1 MTLRSRVY
9 VSLFSIIVISFVV
22 TGIVAAFDHYEH
34 DIKYN
39 EERISE
45 KEKSIRASLD
55 YLLLQNGGFIPTDS
69 ISMLLGD
76 KVCELSE
83 INNLFITIY
92 DLNGRYLVS
101 MNTDTAEANKIPMQ
115 LNPELTKQITTTT
128 KKNAIILPSET
139 NPTQN
144 LAYWCFSDD
153 YGRPLA
159 LVGMLYEKKEVEKA
173 KLWNFMIEIGKTYIL
188 LFIIAGA
195 VAFLITRD
203 FTGSLKK
210 LSDSINHLKLGKK
223 NEALEWKSN
232 DEIGQLIQEYNSM
245 LFQLEAS
252 AEKLAQQERE
262 TAWREMA
269 QQVAHEIKNPLT
281 PMKLR
286 MQHLQ
291 RSWQDHPE
299 EFQTRLNDFVQSMTD
314 QIDTLSH
321 IAQEFSN
328 FAKMPQSKNER
339 LNLQDIVKS
348 VLTTFENENQTI
360 SFFQNKSETA
370 FIIGDKSQVIRVLNN
385 LITNAIQSIP
395 TERSKKISL
404 ALHSFQNQVI
414 IKITD
419 NGSGISAEISK
430 RIFMPNFTTR
440 SAGSGLGLAMVKSI
454 VTQMNGSVAF
464 RTRVNKGSSF
474 FVILPLDQ
482 KA

>member
-1 MTLRSRVY
+1 MTLRSRIY

-22 TGIVAAFDHYEH
+22 TGVVAAFDHFEH
-34 DIKYN
+34 DITYN
-39 EERISE
+39 EERIAE

-101 MNTDTAEANKIPMQ
+101 MNTDTAEAYKIPMQ
-115 LNPELTKQITTTT
+115 LSPELTRQITTTT
-128 KKNAIILPSET
+128 KKKAIILPSET
-139 NPTQN
+139 KSSQN

-159 LVGMLYEKKEVEKA
+159 LVGMLYEKKEVEKD
-173 KLWNFMIEIGKTYIL
+173 KLWKFMKEIGQTYIV

-203 FTGSLKK
+203 FTKSLKK

-223 NEALEWKSN
+223 NEPLEWKSN

-252 AEKLAQQERE
+252 ADKLAQQERE

-339 LNLQDIVKS
+339 LQLQEIVKS
-348 VLTTFENENQTI
+348 VLSTFENENQSI
-360 SFFQNKSETA
+360 SFHQNSTEKA
-370 FIIGDKSQVIRVLNN
+370 FVFGDKSQVIRVLNN

-404 ALHSFQNQVI
+404 GLRVSNNHVI
-414 IKITD
+414 VKITD
-419 NGSGISAEISK
+419 NGSGISPEISK

-440 SAGSGLGLAMVKSI
+440 STGSGLGLAMVKSI
-454 VTQMNGSVAF
+454 VTQMNGNVAF
-464 RTRVNKGSSF
+464 RTRENVGSSF

>member
-1 MTLRSRVY
+1 MTLRSRIY
-9 VSLFSIIVISFVV
+9 VSLFSVIVISFVA
-22 TGIVAAFDHYEH
+22 TGIVAWLDHYEH
-34 DIKYN
+34 DITYN
-39 EERISE
+39 EERIAE
-45 KEKSIRASLD
+45 KEKSIRASLE
-55 YLLLQNGGFIPTDS
+55 YLLLQNGGFIAPDS

-83 INNLFITIY
+83 VNNLFITIY

-115 LNPELTKQITTTT
+115 LNADLTKEITTST
-128 KKNAIILPSET
+128 KKKAIILPSET
-139 NPTQN
+139 NTTQN

-159 LVGMLYEKKEVEKA
+159 LVGMLYEKKDVEKV
-173 KLWNFMIEIGKTYIL
+173 KLWNFMQEIGKTFL
-188 LFIIAGA
+188 VLFA
-195 VAFLITRD
+195 VAAAIAFLITRD
-203 FTGSLKK
+203 FTRSLSK

-223 NEALEWKSN
+223 NETLEWKSN

-252 AEKLAQQERE
+252 ADKLAQQERE

-348 VLTTFENENQTI
+348 VLSTFENENQTI
-360 SFFQNKSETA
+360 SFYQNTHYTA
-370 FIIGDKSQVIRVLNN
+370 FVFGDKSHVIRVLNN
-385 LITNAIQSIP
+385 LLTNAIQSIP
-395 TERSKKISL
+395 TERKKNISL
-404 ALHSFQNQVI
+404 GLRFSKNHVT

-419 NGSGISAEISK
+419 NGNGISPEISK

-454 VTQMNGSVAF
+454 VTQMNGKVAF
-464 RTRVNKGSSF
+464 RTQVDKGSSF

>member
-1 MTLRSRVY
+1 MTLRSRIY
-9 VSLFSIIVISFVV
+9 VSLFSIIVISFIA

-34 DIKYN
+34 DITFN
-39 EERISE
+39 EERIAE
-45 KEKSIRASLD
+45 KEKSIRESLN
-55 YLLLQNGGFIPTDS
+55 YLLLQNGGYIHADS

-83 INNLFITIY
+83 VNNLFITIY

-101 MNTDTAEANKIPMQ
+101 MNSDTADYKKIPMQ
-115 LNPELTKQITTTT
+115 LNGDLTKQITSST
-128 KKNAIILPSET
+128 KEKAIILPSET

-144 LAYWCFSDD
+144 LAYWCFSDFH
-153 YGRPLA
+153 GRPLA

-173 KLWNFMIEIGKTYIL
+173 KLWNFMKEIGKTYIL
-188 LFIIAGA
+188 IFIVAGA
-195 VAFLITRD
+195 IAFLITRD
-203 FTGSLKK
+203 FTRSLKK

-223 NEALEWKSN
+223 NETLEWKSN

-252 AEKLAQQERE
+252 ADKLAQQERE

-286 MQHLQ
+286 LQHLQ
-291 RSWQDHPE
+291 RSWQDNPE

-348 VLTTFENENQTI
+348 VITTFENENQTI

-370 FIIGDKSQVIRVLNN
+370 FIHGDKSQVIRVLNN

-395 TERSKKISL
+395 TDRTKKISL
-404 ALHSFQNQVI
+404 GLRFSINHVT

-419 NGSGISAEISK
+419 NGNGISPEISK

-440 SAGSGLGLAMVKSI
+440 STGSGLGLAMVKSI
-454 VTQMNGSVAF
+454 VTQMNGKVAF
-464 RTRVNKGSSF
+464 RTRVNEGSSF

>member
-1 MTLRSRVY
+1 MTLRSRIY

-22 TGIVAAFDHYEH
+22 TGVVAAFDHYEH
-34 DIKYN
+34 DITYN
-39 EERISE
+39 EERIAE
-45 KEKSIRASLD
+45 KEKSIRASLE
-55 YLLLQNGGFIPTDS
+55 YLLLQNGGYIDTDS

-83 INNLFITIY
+83 VNNLFITIY

-115 LNPELTKQITTTT
+115 LNEELTKQITTST
-128 KKNAIILPSET
+128 KKKAIILPSET
-139 NPTQN
+139 KASQN

-173 KLWNFMIEIGKTYIL
+173 KLWNFMKEIGTTYIV
-188 LFIIAGA
+188 LFILAAGI
-195 VAFLITRD
+195 AFLITRD
-203 FTGSLKK
+203 FTKSLSK
-210 LSDSINHLKLGKK
+210 LSESINHLKLGKK
-223 NEALEWKSN
+223 NETLEWKSN
-232 DEIGQLIQEYNSM
+232 DEIGQLIQEYNRM
-245 LFQLEAS
+245 LFQLGAS
-252 AEKLAQQERE
+252 ADKLAQQERE

-286 MQHLQ
+286 LQHLQ
-291 RSWQDHPE
+291 RSWQDNPE

-328 FAKMPQSKNER
+328 FAKMPQSVNER

-360 SFFQNKSETA
+360 SFHQNNTNTA
-370 FIIGDKSQVIRVLNN
+370 FIFGDKSQVIRVLNN

-404 ALHSFQNQVI
+404 GLRFSEKHVT

-419 NGSGISAEISK
+419 NGNGISPEISK

-440 SAGSGLGLAMVKSI
+440 STGSGLGLAMVKSI
-454 VTQMNGSVAF
+454 VTQMNGKVAF
-464 RTRVNKGSSF
+464 RTQVDKGSSF

>member
-1 MTLRSRVY
+1 MTLRSRIY

-22 TGIVAAFDHYEH
+22 TGVVAAFDHYEH
-34 DIKYN
+34 DITYN
-39 EERISE
+39 EERIAE
-45 KEKSIRASLD
+45 KEKSIRASLE
-55 YLLLQNGGFIPTDS
+55 YLLLQNGGYIDTDS

-83 INNLFITIY
+83 VNNLFITIY

-115 LNPELTKQITTTT
+115 LNEELTKQITTST
-128 KKNAIILPSET
+128 KKKAIILPSET
-139 NPTQN
+139 KASQN

-173 KLWNFMIEIGKTYIL
+173 KLWNFMKEIGTTYIV
-188 LFIIAGA
+188 LFILAAGI
-195 VAFLITRD
+195 AFLITRD
-203 FTGSLKK
+203 FTKSLSK
-210 LSDSINHLKLGKK
+210 LSESINHLKLGKK
-223 NEALEWKSN
+223 NETLEWKSN
-232 DEIGQLIQEYNSM
+232 DEIGQLIQEYNRM
-245 LFQLEAS
+245 LFQLGAS
-252 AEKLAQQERE
+252 ADKLAQQERE

-286 MQHLQ
+286 LQHLQ
-291 RSWQDHPE
+291 RSWQDNPE

-328 FAKMPQSKNER
+328 FAKMPQSVNER
-339 LNLQDIVKS
+339 LNLQDIMKS

-360 SFFQNKSETA
+360 SFHQNNTNTA
-370 FIIGDKSQVIRVLNN
+370 FIFGDKSQVIRVLNN

-404 ALHSFQNQVI
+404 GLRFSEKHVT

-419 NGSGISAEISK
+419 NGNGISPEISK

-440 SAGSGLGLAMVKSI
+440 STGSGLGLAMVKSI
-454 VTQMNGSVAF
+454 VTQMNGKVAF
-464 RTRVNKGSSF
+464 RTQVDKGSSF

>member
-1 MTLRSRVY
+1 MTLRSRIY
-9 VSLFSIIVISFVV
+9 VSLFSVIVISFLA
-22 TGIVAAFDHYEH
+22 TGIVAWLDHSEH
-34 DIKYN
+34 DITFN
-39 EERISE
+39 EERIAE
-45 KEKSIRASLD
+45 KEKSIRESLN
-55 YLLLQNGGFIPTDS
+55 YLLLQNGGYIHPDS
-69 ISMLLGD
+69 ITMLLGD

-83 INNLFITIY
+83 VNDMFITIY

-101 MNTDTAEANKIPMQ
+101 MNSDTAEVLKIPMQ
-115 LNPELTKQITTTT
+115 LSAQLTEQIASST
-128 KKNAIILPSET
+128 KKKAIILLSET
-139 NPTQN
+139 NTTQN
-144 LAYWCFSDD
+144 LAYWCFSDY

-159 LVGMLYEKKEVEKA
+159 LVGMLYEKKDVEKV
-173 KLWNFMIEIGKTYIL
+173 KLWNFMQEIGKTFL
-188 LFIIAGA
+188 VLFA
-195 VAFLITRD
+195 VAAAIAFLITRD
-203 FTGSLKK
+203 FTRSLSK

-223 NEALEWKSN
+223 NEPLEWKSN

-252 AEKLAQQERE
+252 ADKLAQQERE

-286 MQHLQ
+286 LQHLQ
-291 RSWQDHPE
+291 RSWQDNPE

-321 IAQEFSN
+321 IAQEFSS
-328 FAKMPQSKNER
+328 FAKMPQSKNEL

-348 VLTTFENENQTI
+348 VITTFENENQTI

-370 FIIGDKSQVIRVLNN
+370 FIYGDKSQVIRVLNN
-385 LITNAIQSIP
+385 LITNAIQAIP
-395 TERSKKISL
+395 TDRSKKISL
-404 ALHSFQNQVI
+404 GLRFSRNHVV

-419 NGSGISAEISK
+419 NGSGISPEISK

-440 SAGSGLGLAMVKSI
+440 STGSGLGLAIVKSI
-454 VTQMNGSVAF
+454 ITQMNGTVAF
-464 RTRVNKGSSF
+464 RTQVEKGSSF

>member
-291 RSWQDHPE
+291 RTWQDHPE

-370 FIIGDKSQVIRVLNN
+370 FVLGDKSQVIRVLNN

-404 ALHSFQNQVI
+404 ALHSFQNQVV

>member
-1 MTLRSRVY
+1 MTLRSRIY
-9 VSLFSIIVISFVV
+9 VSLFSVIVISFVA
-22 TGIVAAFDHYEH
+22 TGIVAWLDHSEH
-34 DIKYN
+34 DITFN
-39 EERISE
+39 EERIAE
-45 KEKSIRASLD
+45 KEKSIRASLE
-55 YLLLQNGGFIPTDS
+55 YLLIQNGGYIDPDS
-69 ISMLLGD
+69 INQLLGD

-83 INNLFITIY
+83 VNNLFITIY
-92 DLNGRYLVS
+92 YLDGRYRLS
-101 MNTDTAEANKIPMQ
+101 MNTDTADYKKIPMQ
-115 LNPELTKQITTTT
+115 LSADLTKRITTETED
-128 KKNAIILPSET
+128 KAIILPSET
-139 NPTQN
+139 NTTQN
-144 LAYWCFSDD
+144 LAYWCFRDG

-173 KLWNFMIEIGKTYIL
+173 KLWNFMKEIGTTYIV
-188 LFIIAGA
+188 LFILAAGI
-195 VAFLITRD
+195 AFLITRD
-203 FTGSLKK
+203 FTKSLSK
-210 LSDSINHLKLGKK
+210 LSESINHLKLGKK
-223 NEALEWKSN
+223 NEPLEWKSN

-252 AEKLAQQERE
+252 ADKLAQQERE

-286 MQHLQ
+286 LQHLQ
-291 RSWQDHPE
+291 RSWQDNPE

-348 VLTTFENENQTI
+348 VLSTFENENQTI
-360 SFFQNKSETA
+360 FFFQNKSETA
-370 FIIGDKSQVIRVLNN
+370 FIHGDKSQVIRVLNN

-395 TERSKKISL
+395 TEHSKKISL
-404 ALHSFQNQVI
+404 GLRFSKNHVT
-414 IKITD
+414 IKISD
-419 NGSGISAEISK
+419 NGSGISPEISK

-440 SAGSGLGLAMVKSI
+440 STGSGLGLAMVKSI
-454 VTQMNGSVAF
+454 VTQMNGNVAF
-464 RTRVNKGSSF
+464 RTQVDKGSSF

>member
-1 MTLRSRVY
+1 MTLRSRIY

-34 DIKYN
+34 DIKFN
-39 EERISE
+39 EERIAE

-115 LNPELTKQITTTT
+115 LNEELTKQITTST
-128 KKNAIILPSET
+128 KKKAIILPSET
-139 NPTQN
+139 KASQN

-159 LVGMLYEKKEVEKA
+159 LVGMLYEKKEVEKD
-173 KLWNFMIEIGKTYIL
+173 KLWNFMKEIGKTYIL
-188 LFIIAGA
+188 LFVIAGA
-195 VAFLITRD
+195 IAFLITRD
-203 FTGSLKK
+203 FTRSLKK

-223 NEALEWKSN
+223 NETLEWKSN

-252 AEKLAQQERE
+252 ADKLAQQERE

-348 VLTTFENENQTI
+348 VLSTFENENQTI
-360 SFFQNKSETA
+360 SFYQNTLEAA
-370 FIIGDKSQVIRVLNN
+370 FVFGDKSHLIRVLNN
-385 LITNAIQSIP
+385 LIANAIQSIP
-395 TERSKKISL
+395 TERKKKISL
-404 ALHSFQNQVI
+404 DLRLSKNHVTL
-414 IKITD
+414 KITD
-419 NGSGISAEISK
+419 NGNGISPEISK

-440 SAGSGLGLAMVKSI
+440 STGSGLGLAMVKSI
-454 VTQMNGSVAF
+454 VTQMNGKVAF
-464 RTRVNKGSSF
+464 RTQVDKGSSF

>member
-1 MTLRSRVY
+1 MTLRSRIY
-9 VSLFSIIVISFVV
+9 VSLFSIIVISFIV
-22 TGIVAAFDHYEH
+22 TGIVAGFDHYEH

-39 EERISE
+39 DERIAE
-45 KEKSIRASLD
+45 KETSIRASLD
-55 YLLLQNGGFIPTDS
+55 YLLLQNGGVIATDS

-115 LNPELTKQITTTT
+115 LSQELTSQIITST
-128 KKNAIILPSET
+128 KKRAVILPSET
-139 NPTQN
+139 NPTHN

-153 YGRPLA
+153 YGKPLA
-159 LVGMLYEKKEVEKA
+159 LVGMLYEKNEVEKA
-173 KLWNFMIEIGKTYIL
+173 KLWNFMKEIGTTYIV
-188 LFIIAGA
+188 LFILAAGI
-195 VAFLITRD
+195 AFLITRD
-203 FTGSLKK
+203 FTKSLSK
-210 LSDSINHLKLGKK
+210 LSESINHLKLGKK
-223 NEALEWKSN
+223 NEPLEWKSN
-232 DEIGQLIQEYNSM
+232 DEIGQLIQEYNRM
-245 LFQLEAS
+245 LFQLGAS
-252 AEKLAQQERE
+252 ADKLAQQERE

-286 MQHLQ
+286 LQHLQ
-291 RSWQDHPE
+291 RSWQDNPE

-348 VLTTFENENQTI
+348 VITTFENDNQSI
-360 SFFQNKSETA
+360 SFFQNKTESA
-370 FIIGDKSQVIRVLNN
+370 FINGDKSHVIRVLNN

-404 ALHSFQNQVI
+404 TLRFSDNYVV

-419 NGSGISAEISK
+419 NGSGISPEISK

-440 SAGSGLGLAMVKSI
+440 STGSGLGLAMVKSI
-454 VTQMNGSVAF
+454 VTQMSGNVAF
-464 RTRVNKGSSF
+464 RTQVGKGSSF

-482 KA
+482 KV

>member
-1 MTLRSRVY
+1 MTLRSRIY

-22 TGIVAAFDHYEH
+22 TGVVAAFDHYEH
-34 DIKYN
+34 DIKFN
-39 EERISE
+39 EERIAE

-101 MNTDTAEANKIPMQ
+101 MNTDTAEAHKIPMQ
-115 LNPELTKQITTTT
+115 LSAELTQQITTTT
-128 KKNAIILPSET
+128 KKKAIILPSET
-139 NPTQN
+139 KASQN

-159 LVGMLYEKKEVEKA
+159 LVGMLYEKKEIEKD
-173 KLWNFMIEIGKTYIL
+173 KLWKFMKEIGQTYIV
-188 LFIIAGA
+188 LFIVAGA

-203 FTGSLKK
+203 FTKSLKK

-223 NEALEWKSN
+223 NEPLEWKSN

-252 AEKLAQQERE
+252 ADKLAQQERE

-339 LNLQDIVKS
+339 LQLQEIVKS
-348 VLTTFENENQTI
+348 VLSTFENENQSI
-360 SFFQNKSETA
+360 SFHQNSTEKA
-370 FIIGDKSQVIRVLNN
+370 FVYGDKSQVIRVLNN

-404 ALHSFQNQVI
+404 GLRVSNNHVI
-414 IKITD
+414 VKITD
-419 NGSGISAEISK
+419 NGSGISPEISK

-440 SAGSGLGLAMVKSI
+440 STGSGLGLAMVKSI
-454 VTQMNGSVAF
+454 VTQMNGNVAF
-464 RTRVNKGSSF
+464 RTRENIGSSF

>member
-1 MTLRSRVY
+1 MTLRSRIY
-9 VSLFSIIVISFVV
+9 VSLFSVIVISFLA
-22 TGIVAAFDHYEH
+22 TGIVAWIDHYEH
-34 DIKYN
+34 DITYN
-39 EERISE
+39 EERIAE
-45 KEKSIRASLD
+45 KEKSIRESLD
-55 YLLLQNGGFIPTDS
+55 YLLLQNGGFIDADS

-83 INNLFITIY
+83 VNDMFITIY

-101 MNTDTAEANKIPMQ
+101 MNTDTAEGLKIPMQ
-115 LNPELTKQITTTT
+115 LNAKLTTQITTST
-128 KKNAIILPSET
+128 KKKAIILPSET
-139 NPTQN
+139 NATQN

-159 LVGMLYEKKEVEKA
+159 LVGMLYEKKDVEKV
-173 KLWNFMIEIGKTYIL
+173 KLWNFMQEIGKTFL
-188 LFIIAGA
+188 VLFVVAAAI
-195 VAFLITRD
+195 AFLITRD
-203 FTGSLKK
+203 FTRSLSK

-223 NEALEWKSN
+223 NEKLEWESN

-252 AEKLAQQERE
+252 ADKLAQQERE

-291 RSWQDHPE
+291 RSWQDNPE

-348 VLTTFENENQTI
+348 VLSTFENENQTI
-360 SFFQNKSETA
+360 SFYQNTHDTA
-370 FIIGDKSQVIRVLNN
+370 FVFGDKSHVIRVLNN
-385 LITNAIQSIP
+385 LLTNAIQSIP
-395 TERSKKISL
+395 TERKKNISL
-404 ALHSFQNQVI
+404 GLRFSKNHVT

-419 NGSGISAEISK
+419 NGSGISLEISK

-454 VTQMNGSVAF
+454 VTQMNGKVAF
-464 RTRVNKGSSF
+464 RTQVDKGSSF

>member
-1 MTLRSRVY
+1 MKEIGQTY
-9 VSLFSIIVISFVV
+9 IV
-22 TGIVAAFDHYEH
+22 
-34 DIKYN
+34 
-39 EERISE
+39 
-45 KEKSIRASLD
+45 
-55 YLLLQNGGFIPTDS
+55 
-69 ISMLLGD
+69 
-76 KVCELSE
+76 
-83 INNLFITIY
+83 LFI
-92 DLNGRYLVS
+92 V
-101 MNTDTAEANKIPMQ
+101 
-115 LNPELTKQITTTT
+115 
-128 KKNAIILPSET
+128 
-139 NPTQN
+139 
-144 LAYWCFSDD
+144 
-153 YGRPLA
+153 
-159 LVGMLYEKKEVEKA
+159 
-173 KLWNFMIEIGKTYIL
+173 
-188 LFIIAGA
+188 AGA

-203 FTGSLKK
+203 FTKSLKK
-210 LSDSINHLKLGKK
+210 LSESINHLKLGKK
-223 NEALEWKSN
+223 NEPLEWKSN

-252 AEKLAQQERE
+252 ADKLAQQERE

-339 LNLQDIVKS
+339 LQLQEIVKS
-348 VLTTFENENQTI
+348 VLTTFENENQSI
-360 SFFQNKSETA
+360 SFHQNSTEKA
-370 FIIGDKSQVIRVLNN
+370 FVYGDKSQVIRVLNN

-395 TERSKKISL
+395 TERSKKISFGL
-404 ALHSFQNQVI
+404 RVSNNNVI
-414 IKITD
+414 VKITD
-419 NGSGISAEISK
+419 NGSGISPEISK

-440 SAGSGLGLAMVKSI
+440 STGSGLGLAMVKSI
-454 VTQMNGSVAF
+454 VTQMNGNVAF
-464 RTRVNKGSSF
+464 RTRENVGSSF

>member
-1 MTLRSRVY
+1 MTLRSRIY
-9 VSLFSIIVISFVV
+9 VSLFSVIVISFLA
-22 TGIVAAFDHYEH
+22 TGIVAWIDHYEH
-34 DIKYN
+34 DITYN
-39 EERISE
+39 EERIAE
-45 KEKSIRASLD
+45 KEKSIRESLD
-55 YLLLQNGGFIPTDS
+55 YLLLQNGGFIDADS

-83 INNLFITIY
+83 VNDMFITIY

-101 MNTDTAEANKIPMQ
+101 MNTDTAEGLKIPMQ
-115 LNPELTKQITTTT
+115 LNAELTTQITTST
-128 KKNAIILPSET
+128 KKKAIILPSET
-139 NPTQN
+139 NATQN

-159 LVGMLYEKKEVEKA
+159 LVGMLYEKKDVEKV
-173 KLWNFMIEIGKTYIL
+173 KLWNFMQEIGKTFL
-188 LFIIAGA
+188 VLFVVAAAI
-195 VAFLITRD
+195 AFLITRD
-203 FTGSLKK
+203 FTRSLSK

-223 NEALEWKSN
+223 NEKLEWESN

-252 AEKLAQQERE
+252 ADKLAEQERE

-291 RSWQDHPE
+291 RSWQDNPE
-299 EFQTRLNDFVQSMTD
+299 EFQTRLNDFVQGMTD

-348 VLTTFENENQTI
+348 VLSTFENENQTI
-360 SFFQNKSETA
+360 SFYQNTRESA
-370 FIIGDKSQVIRVLNN
+370 FVFGDKSHVIRVLNN

-395 TERSKKISL
+395 TELKKKISL
-404 ALHSFQNQVI
+404 GLRFSKNHVT

-419 NGSGISAEISK
+419 NGSGISPEISK

-454 VTQMNGSVAF
+454 VTQMNGKVAF
-464 RTRVNKGSSF
+464 RTQVDKGSSF

>member
-1 MTLRSRVY
+1 MTLRSRIY
-9 VSLFSIIVISFVV
+9 ISLFAITLISFVV

-34 DIKYN
+34 DITYN
-39 EERISE
+39 EERIAE
-45 KEKSIRASLD
+45 KEKSIRASLE
-55 YLLLQNGGFIPTDS
+55 YLLLQNGGYIDTDS

-83 INNLFITIY
+83 VNNLFITIY

-115 LNPELTKQITTTT
+115 LSPELTALIKTTT
-128 KKNAIILPSET
+128 KTKAVILPSET
-139 NPTQN
+139 NTTQN

-173 KLWNFMIEIGKTYIL
+173 KLWNFMKEIGTTYIV
-188 LFIIAGA
+188 LFILAAGI
-195 VAFLITRD
+195 AFLITRD
-203 FTGSLKK
+203 FTKSLSK
-210 LSDSINHLKLGKK
+210 LSESINHLKLGKK
-223 NEALEWKSN
+223 NEPLEWKSN
-232 DEIGQLIQEYNSM
+232 DEIGQLIQEYNRM
-245 LFQLEAS
+245 LFQLGAS
-252 AEKLAQQERE
+252 ADKLAQQERE

-286 MQHLQ
+286 LQHLQ
-291 RSWQDHPE
+291 RSWQDNPE
-299 EFQTRLNDFVQSMTD
+299 EFQARLNDFVQSMTD

-328 FAKMPQSKNER
+328 FAKMPQSVNER

-360 SFFQNKSETA
+360 SFHQNNSDTA
-370 FIIGDKSQVIRVLNN
+370 FIYGDKSQVIRVLNN

-395 TERSKKISL
+395 TERSKRISLGLRFTENHVVIKIS
-404 ALHSFQNQVI
+404 
-414 IKITD
+414 D
-419 NGSGISAEISK
+419 NGSGISPEISK

-440 SAGSGLGLAMVKSI
+440 STGSGLGLAMVKSI
-454 VTQMNGSVAF
+454 VTQMNGNVAF
-464 RTRVNKGSSF
+464 RTQVGKGSSF

>member
-1 MTLRSRVY
+1 MTLRSRIY

-34 DIKYN
+34 DITFN
-39 EERISE
+39 EERIAE
-45 KEKSIRASLD
+45 KEKSIRESLN
-55 YLLLQNGGFIPTDS
+55 YLLLQNGGYIHADS

-83 INNLFITIY
+83 VNNLFITIY

-101 MNTDTAEANKIPMQ
+101 MNSDTADYKKIPMQ
-115 LNPELTKQITTTT
+115 LNGDLTKQITSST
-128 KKNAIILPSET
+128 KEKAIILPSET

-144 LAYWCFSDD
+144 LAYWCFSDFH
-153 YGRPLA
+153 GRPLA

-173 KLWNFMIEIGKTYIL
+173 KLWNFMKEIGKTYIL
-188 LFIIAGA
+188 IFIVAGA
-195 VAFLITRD
+195 IAFLITRD
-203 FTGSLKK
+203 FTRSLKK

-223 NEALEWKSN
+223 NETLEWKSN

-252 AEKLAQQERE
+252 ADKLAQQERE

-286 MQHLQ
+286 LQHLQ
-291 RSWQDHPE
+291 RSWQDNPE

-339 LNLQDIVKS
+339 LNLQEIVKS

-360 SFFQNKSETA
+360 SFYQNTRDSA
-370 FIIGDKSQVIRVLNN
+370 FIFGDKSHVIRVLNN

-395 TERSKKISL
+395 TERTEKISL
-404 ALHSFQNQVI
+404 GVRVSKNHVTL
-414 IKITD
+414 KITD
-419 NGSGISAEISK
+419 NGNGISPEISK

-440 SAGSGLGLAMVKSI
+440 STGSGLGLAMVKSI
-454 VTQMNGSVAF
+454 VTQMNGKVAF
-464 RTRVNKGSSF
+464 RTQVDKGSSF

>member
-1 MTLRSRVY
+1 MTLRSRIY

-34 DIKYN
+34 DITFN
-39 EERISE
+39 EERIAE
-45 KEKSIRASLD
+45 KEKSIRESLN
-55 YLLLQNGGFIPTDS
+55 YLLLQNGGYIHADS

-83 INNLFITIY
+83 VNNLFITIY

-101 MNTDTAEANKIPMQ
+101 MNSDTADYKKIPMQ
-115 LNPELTKQITTTT
+115 LNGDLTKQITSST
-128 KKNAIILPSET
+128 KEKAIILPSQT
-139 NPTQN
+139 NSTQN
-144 LAYWCFSDD
+144 LAYWCFSDFH
-153 YGRPLA
+153 GRPLA

-173 KLWNFMIEIGKTYIL
+173 KLWNFMKEIGKTYIL
-188 LFIIAGA
+188 IFIVAGA
-195 VAFLITRD
+195 IAFLITRD
-203 FTGSLKK
+203 FTRSLKK

-223 NEALEWKSN
+223 NETLEWKSN

-252 AEKLAQQERE
+252 ADKLAQQERE

-286 MQHLQ
+286 LQHLQ
-291 RSWQDHPE
+291 RSWQDNPE

-328 FAKMPQSKNER
+328 FAKMPQSKNEH

-348 VLTTFENENQTI
+348 VLSTFENENQTI

-370 FIIGDKSQVIRVLNN
+370 FISGDKSQVIRVLNN

-395 TERSKKISL
+395 SERAKKISL
-404 ALHSFQNQVI
+404 GMRFSKNHVT
-414 IKITD
+414 IKISD
-419 NGSGISAEISK
+419 NGSGISPEISK

-440 SAGSGLGLAMVKSI
+440 STGSGLGLAMVKSI
-454 VTQMNGSVAF
+454 VTQMNGKVAF
-464 RTRVNKGSSF
+464 RTRVNEGSSF

>member
-1 MTLRSRVY
+1 MTLRSRIY
-9 VSLFSIIVISFVV
+9 VSLFSIIVISFIV
-22 TGIVAAFDHYEH
+22 TGIVAGFDHYEH

-39 EERISE
+39 DERIAE
-45 KEKSIRASLD
+45 KETSIRASLD
-55 YLLLQNGGFIPTDS
+55 YLLLQNGGVIATDS

-115 LNPELTKQITTTT
+115 LSQELTSQIITST
-128 KKNAIILPSET
+128 KKRAVILPSET
-139 NPTQN
+139 NPTHN

-153 YGRPLA
+153 YGKPLA
-159 LVGMLYEKKEVEKA
+159 LVGMLYEKNEVEKA
-173 KLWNFMIEIGKTYIL
+173 KLWNFMKEIGTTYIV
-188 LFIIAGA
+188 LFILAAGI
-195 VAFLITRD
+195 AFLITRD
-203 FTGSLKK
+203 FTKSLSK
-210 LSDSINHLKLGKK
+210 LSESINHLKLGKK
-223 NEALEWKSN
+223 NEPLEWKSN
-232 DEIGQLIQEYNSM
+232 DEIGQLIQEYNRM
-245 LFQLEAS
+245 LFQLGAS
-252 AEKLAQQERE
+252 ADKLAQQERE

-286 MQHLQ
+286 LQHLQ
-291 RSWQDHPE
+291 RSWQDNPE

-348 VLTTFENENQTI
+348 VITTFENDNQSI
-360 SFFQNKSETA
+360 SFFQNKTESA
-370 FIIGDKSQVIRVLNN
+370 FINGDKSHVIRVLNN

-404 ALHSFQNQVI
+404 TLRFSDNYVV

-419 NGSGISAEISK
+419 NGSGISPEISK

-440 SAGSGLGLAMVKSI
+440 STGSGLGLAMVKSI
-454 VTQMNGSVAF
+454 VTQMSGNVAF
-464 RTRVNKGSSF
+464 RTQVGKGSSF

>member
-1 MTLRSRVY
+1 
-9 VSLFSIIVISFVV
+9 VV

-34 DIKYN
+34 DITYN
-39 EERISE
+39 EERIAE
-45 KEKSIRASLD
+45 KEKSIRASLE
-55 YLLLQNGGFIPTDS
+55 YLLLQNGGYIDTDS

-83 INNLFITIY
+83 VNNLFITIY

-115 LNPELTKQITTTT
+115 LSPELTNQIKTTT
-128 KKNAIILPSET
+128 KTKAVILPSET
-139 NPTQN
+139 NDTQN

-173 KLWNFMIEIGKTYIL
+173 KLWNFMKEIGTTYIV
-188 LFIIAGA
+188 LFILAAAI
-195 VAFLITRD
+195 AFLITRD
-203 FTGSLKK
+203 FTKSLSK
-210 LSDSINHLKLGKK
+210 LSESINHLKLGKK
-223 NEALEWKSN
+223 NETLEWKSN

-252 AEKLAQQERE
+252 ADKLAQQERE

-291 RSWQDHPE
+291 RSWQDNPE
-299 EFQTRLNDFVQSMTD
+299 EFQTRLNEFVQSMTD

-348 VLTTFENENQTI
+348 VLSTFENENQTI
-360 SFFQNKSETA
+360 SFYQNTRDTA
-370 FIIGDKSQVIRVLNN
+370 FILGDKSHVIRVLNN
-385 LITNAIQSIP
+385 LLTNAIQSIP
-395 TERSKKISL
+395 SEQKKNISL
-404 ALHSFQNQVI
+404 GLRFSKNHVT

-419 NGSGISAEISK
+419 NGSGISPEISK

-440 SAGSGLGLAMVKSI
+440 STGSGLGLAMVKGI
-454 VTQMNGSVAF
+454 VSQMNGKVAF
-464 RTRVNKGSSF
+464 RTQVDKGSSF

>member
-1 MTLRSRVY
+1 MTLRSRIY
-9 VSLFSIIVISFVV
+9 VSLFSVIVISFVA
-22 TGIVAAFDHYEH
+22 TGIVAWLDHYEH
-34 DIKYN
+34 DITYN
-39 EERISE
+39 EERIAE
-45 KEKSIRASLD
+45 KEKSIRASLE
-55 YLLLQNGGFIPTDS
+55 YLLLQNGGFIAPDS

-83 INNLFITIY
+83 VNNLFITIY

-115 LNPELTKQITTTT
+115 LNADLTKEITTST
-128 KKNAIILPSET
+128 KKKAIILLSET
-139 NPTQN
+139 NTTQN

-159 LVGMLYEKKEVEKA
+159 LVGMLYEKKDVEKV
-173 KLWNFMIEIGKTYIL
+173 KLWNFMQEIGKTFL
-188 LFIIAGA
+188 VLFA
-195 VAFLITRD
+195 VAAAIAFLITRD
-203 FTGSLKK
+203 FTRSLSK

-223 NEALEWKSN
+223 NETLEWKSN

-252 AEKLAQQERE
+252 ADKLAQQERE

-348 VLTTFENENQTI
+348 VLSTFENENQTI
-360 SFFQNKSETA
+360 SFYQNTHYTA
-370 FIIGDKSQVIRVLNN
+370 FVFGDKSHVIRVLNN
-385 LITNAIQSIP
+385 LLTNAIQSIP
-395 TERSKKISL
+395 TERKKNISL
-404 ALHSFQNQVI
+404 GLRFSKNHVT

-419 NGSGISAEISK
+419 NGNGISPEISK

-454 VTQMNGSVAF
+454 VTQMNGKVAF
-464 RTRVNKGSSF
+464 RTQVDKGSSF

>member
-1 MTLRSRVY
+1 MTLRSRIY
-9 VSLFSIIVISFVV
+9 VSLFSVIVISFLA
-22 TGIVAAFDHYEH
+22 TGIVAWLDHYEH
-34 DIKYN
+34 DITFN
-39 EERISE
+39 EERIAE
-45 KEKSIRASLD
+45 KEKSIRASLE
-55 YLLLQNGGFIPTDS
+55 YLLIQNGGYIDPDS
-69 ISMLLGD
+69 INQLLGD

-83 INNLFITIY
+83 VNNLFITIY
-92 DLNGRYLVS
+92 HLDGRYRLS
-101 MNTDTAEANKIPMQ
+101 MNTDTAEFKKIPMQ
-115 LNPELTKQITTTT
+115 LNAELTKQITTST
-128 KKNAIILPSET
+128 KKKAIILPSET
-139 NPTQN
+139 NATQN

-159 LVGMLYEKKEVEKA
+159 LVGMLYEKKDVEKV
-173 KLWNFMIEIGKTYIL
+173 KLWNFMQEIGKTFL
-188 LFIIAGA
+188 VLFFVAAAI
-195 VAFLITRD
+195 AFLITRD
-203 FTGSLKK
+203 FTRSLSK

-223 NEALEWKSN
+223 NEKLEWESN

-252 AEKLAQQERE
+252 ADKLAQQERE

-348 VLTTFENENQTI
+348 VLSTFENENQTI
-360 SFFQNKSETA
+360 YFYQNTHDTA
-370 FIIGDKSQVIRVLNN
+370 FIFGDKSHVIRVLNN
-385 LITNAIQSIP
+385 LLTNAIQSIS
-395 TERSKKISL
+395 TERETNISL
-404 ALHSFQNQVI
+404 GLHISKNHVT

-419 NGSGISAEISK
+419 NGNGISPEISK

-454 VTQMNGSVAF
+454 VTQMNGKVAF
-464 RTRVNKGSSF
+464 RTQVGKGSSF

>member
-1 MTLRSRVY
+1 MTLRSRIY

-22 TGIVAAFDHYEH
+22 TGVVAAFDHYEH
-34 DIKYN
+34 DIKFN
-39 EERISE
+39 EERIAE

-101 MNTDTAEANKIPMQ
+101 MNTDTAEAHKIPMQ
-115 LNPELTKQITTTT
+115 LSAELTQQITTTT
-128 KKNAIILPSET
+128 KKKAIILPSET
-139 NPTQN
+139 KASQN

-159 LVGMLYEKKEVEKA
+159 LVGMLHEKKEIEKD
-173 KLWNFMIEIGKTYIL
+173 KLWKFMKEIGQTYIV
-188 LFIIAGA
+188 LFIVAGA

-203 FTGSLKK
+203 FTKSLKK

-223 NEALEWKSN
+223 NEPLEWKSN

-252 AEKLAQQERE
+252 ADKLAQQERE

-339 LNLQDIVKS
+339 LQLQEIVKS
-348 VLTTFENENQTI
+348 VLSTFENENQSI
-360 SFFQNKSETA
+360 SFHQNSTEKA
-370 FIIGDKSQVIRVLNN
+370 FVYGDKSQVIRVLNN

-404 ALHSFQNQVI
+404 GLRVSNNHVI
-414 IKITD
+414 VKITD
-419 NGSGISAEISK
+419 NGSGISPEISK

-440 SAGSGLGLAMVKSI
+440 STGSGLGLAMVKSI
-454 VTQMNGSVAF
+454 VTQMNGNVAF
-464 RTRVNKGSSF
+464 RTRENIGSSF

>member
-1 MTLRSRVY
+1 MTLRSRIY
-9 VSLFSIIVISFVV
+9 LSLFSVIVISFVA
-22 TGIVAAFDHYEH
+22 TGIVAWLDHSEH
-34 DIKYN
+34 DITFN
-39 EERISE
+39 EERIAE
-45 KEKSIRASLD
+45 KEKSIRESLN
-55 YLLLQNGGFIPTDS
+55 YLLLQNGGYIDPDS
-69 ISMLLGD
+69 IDQLLGD

-83 INNLFITIY
+83 VNDMFITIY
-92 DLNGRYLVS
+92 ALNGRYLVS
-101 MNTDTAEANKIPMQ
+101 MNSDTAEVLKIPTQ
-115 LNPELTKQITTTT
+115 LSAELTNQIMSST
-128 KKNAIILPSET
+128 KDKAIILPSET

-144 LAYWCFSDD
+144 LAYWCFSDY

-159 LVGMLYEKKEVEKA
+159 LVGMLYEKKEIEKA
-173 KLWNFMIEIGKTYIL
+173 KLWNFMKEIGTTYIV
-188 LFIIAGA
+188 LFILAAGI
-195 VAFLITRD
+195 AFLITRD
-203 FTGSLKK
+203 FTKSLSK
-210 LSDSINHLKLGKK
+210 LSESINHLKLGKK
-223 NEALEWKSN
+223 NEPLQWKSN

-252 AEKLAQQERE
+252 ADKLAQQERE

-339 LNLQDIVKS
+339 LQLQEIVKS
-348 VLTTFENENQTI
+348 VLSTFENENQSI
-360 SFFQNKSETA
+360 SFHQNSTEKA
-370 FIIGDKSQVIRVLNN
+370 FVFGDKSQVIRVLNN

-404 ALHSFQNQVI
+404 GLRISKNHVVV
-414 IKITD
+414 KITD
-419 NGSGISAEISK
+419 NGSGISPEISK

-440 SAGSGLGLAMVKSI
+440 STGSGLGLAMVKSI
-454 VTQMNGSVAF
+454 VTQMNGNVAF
-464 RTRVNKGSSF
+464 RTRENVGSSF

>member
-1 MTLRSRVY
+1 MTLRSRIY
-9 VSLFSIIVISFVV
+9 VSLFSIIVISFIV
-22 TGIVAAFDHYEH
+22 TGIVAGFDHYEH

-39 EERISE
+39 DERIAE
-45 KEKSIRASLD
+45 KETSIRASLD
-55 YLLLQNGGFIPTDS
+55 YLLLQNGGVIATDS

-115 LNPELTKQITTTT
+115 LSQELTSQIITST
-128 KKNAIILPSET
+128 KKRAVILPSET
-139 NPTQN
+139 NPTHN

-153 YGRPLA
+153 YGKPLA
-159 LVGMLYEKKEVEKA
+159 LVGMLYEKNEVEKA
-173 KLWNFMIEIGKTYIL
+173 KLWNFMKEIGTTYIV
-188 LFIIAGA
+188 LFILAAGI
-195 VAFLITRD
+195 AFLITRD
-203 FTGSLKK
+203 FTKSLSK
-210 LSDSINHLKLGKK
+210 LSESINHLKLGKK
-223 NEALEWKSN
+223 NEPLEWKSN
-232 DEIGQLIQEYNSM
+232 DEIGQLIQEYNRM
-245 LFQLEAS
+245 LFQLGAS
-252 AEKLAQQERE
+252 ADKLAQQERE

-286 MQHLQ
+286 LQHLQ
-291 RSWQDHPE
+291 RSWQDNPE

-348 VLTTFENENQTI
+348 VITTFENDNQSI
-360 SFFQNKSETA
+360 SFFQNKTETA
-370 FIIGDKSQVIRVLNN
+370 FINGDKSHVIRVLNN

-404 ALHSFQNQVI
+404 TLRFSDNYVV

-419 NGSGISAEISK
+419 NGSGISPEISK

-440 SAGSGLGLAMVKSI
+440 STGSGLGLAMVKSI
-454 VTQMNGSVAF
+454 VTQMSGNVAF
-464 RTRVNKGSSF
+464 RTQVGKGSSF

>member
-1 MTLRSRVY
+1 MTLRSRIY
-9 VSLFSIIVISFVV
+9 VSLFSVIVISFLA
-22 TGIVAAFDHYEH
+22 TGIVAWIDHYEH
-34 DIKYN
+34 DITYN
-39 EERISE
+39 EERIAE
-45 KEKSIRASLD
+45 KEKSIRESLD
-55 YLLLQNGGFIPTDS
+55 YLLLQNGGFIDADS

-83 INNLFITIY
+83 VNDMFITIY

-115 LNPELTKQITTTT
+115 LNAELTKQITTST
-128 KKNAIILPSET
+128 KKKAIILPSET
-139 NPTQN
+139 NATQN

-159 LVGMLYEKKEVEKA
+159 LVGMLYEKKDVEKV
-173 KLWNFMIEIGKTYIL
+173 KLWNFMQEIGKTFL
-188 LFIIAGA
+188 VLFVVAAAI
-195 VAFLITRD
+195 AFLITRD
-203 FTGSLKK
+203 FTRSLSK

-223 NEALEWKSN
+223 NETLEWKSN
-232 DEIGQLIQEYNSM
+232 DEIGQLIQEYNRM

-252 AEKLAQQERE
+252 ADKLAQQERE

-286 MQHLQ
+286 LQHLQ
-291 RSWQDHPE
+291 RSWQDNPE

-348 VLTTFENENQTI
+348 VLSTFENENQTI
-360 SFFQNKSETA
+360 SFYQNTHDTA
-370 FIIGDKSQVIRVLNN
+370 FVFGDKSHMIRVLNN
-385 LITNAIQSIP
+385 LLTNAIQSIS
-395 TERSKKISL
+395 TDREKNISL
-404 ALHSFQNQVI
+404 GVRISKNHVT

-419 NGSGISAEISK
+419 NGSGISPEISK

-440 SAGSGLGLAMVKSI
+440 STGSGLGLAMVKSI
-454 VTQMNGSVAF
+454 VTQMNGKVAF
-464 RTRVNKGSSF
+464 RTQVDKGSSF

>member
-1 MTLRSRVY
+1 MTLRSRIY
-9 VSLFSIIVISFVV
+9 VSLFSVIVISFLA
-22 TGIVAAFDHYEH
+22 TGIVAWIDHYEH
-34 DIKYN
+34 DITYN
-39 EERISE
+39 EERIAE
-45 KEKSIRASLD
+45 KEKSIRESLD
-55 YLLLQNGGFIPTDS
+55 YLLLQNGGFIDADS

-83 INNLFITIY
+83 VNDMFITIY

-101 MNTDTAEANKIPMQ
+101 MNTDTAEGLKIPMQ
-115 LNPELTKQITTTT
+115 LNAELTTQITTST
-128 KKNAIILPSET
+128 KKKAIILPSET
-139 NPTQN
+139 NATQN

-159 LVGMLYEKKEVEKA
+159 LVGMLYEKKDVEKV
-173 KLWNFMIEIGKTYIL
+173 KLWNFMQEIGKTFL
-188 LFIIAGA
+188 VLFVVAAAI
-195 VAFLITRD
+195 AFLITRD
-203 FTGSLKK
+203 FTRSLSK

-223 NEALEWKSN
+223 NEKLEWESN

-252 AEKLAQQERE
+252 ADKLAQQERE

-291 RSWQDHPE
+291 RSWQDNPE
-299 EFQTRLNDFVQSMTD
+299 EFQTRLNDFVQGMTD

-348 VLTTFENENQTI
+348 VLSTFENENQTI
-360 SFFQNKSETA
+360 SFYQNTHDTA
-370 FIIGDKSQVIRVLNN
+370 FVFGDKSHVIRVLNN
-385 LITNAIQSIP
+385 LLTNAIQSIL
-395 TERSKKISL
+395 TERKKNISL
-404 ALHSFQNQVI
+404 GLRFSKNHVT

-419 NGSGISAEISK
+419 NGSGISPEISK

-440 SAGSGLGLAMVKSI
+440 SAGSGLGLAMVNSI
-454 VTQMNGSVAF
+454 VTQMNGKVAF
-464 RTRVNKGSSF
+464 RTQVDKGSSF

>member
-1 MTLRSRVY
+1 MTLRSRIY

-34 DIKYN
+34 DIKFN
-39 EERISE
+39 EERIAE
-45 KEKSIRASLD
+45 KEKSIRESLN
-55 YLLLQNGGFIPTDS
+55 YLLLQNGGYIHTDS

-83 INNLFITIY
+83 VNNLFITIY

-101 MNTDTAEANKIPMQ
+101 MNSDTADYKKIPMQ
-115 LNPELTKQITTTT
+115 LNGDLTKQITSST
-128 KKNAIILPSET
+128 KEKAIILPSKT

-144 LAYWCFSDD
+144 LAYWCFSDFH
-153 YGRPLA
+153 GRPLA

-173 KLWNFMIEIGKTYIL
+173 KLWNFMKEIGKTYIL
-188 LFIIAGA
+188 IFIVAGA
-195 VAFLITRD
+195 IAFLITRD
-203 FTGSLKK
+203 FTRSLKK

-223 NEALEWKSN
+223 NETLEWKSN

-252 AEKLAQQERE
+252 ADKLAQQERE

-348 VLTTFENENQTI
+348 VLSTFENENQTI
-360 SFFQNKSETA
+360 SFYQNTLDTA
-370 FIIGDKSQVIRVLNN
+370 FVFGDKSHLIRVLNN

-395 TERSKKISL
+395 TERTEKISL
-404 ALHSFQNQVI
+404 GLRLSKNHVT

-419 NGSGISAEISK
+419 NGNGISPEISK

-440 SAGSGLGLAMVKSI
+440 STGSGLGLAMVKSI
-454 VTQMNGSVAF
+454 VTQMNGKVAF
-464 RTRVNKGSSF
+464 RTQVAKGSSF

>member
-1 MTLRSRVY
+1 MTLRSRIY
-9 VSLFSIIVISFVV
+9 VSLFSVIVISFVA
-22 TGIVAAFDHYEH
+22 TGIVAWLDHYEH
-34 DIKYN
+34 DITYN
-39 EERISE
+39 EERIAE
-45 KEKSIRASLD
+45 KEKSIRASLE
-55 YLLLQNGGFIPTDS
+55 YLLLQNGGFIPPDS

-83 INNLFITIY
+83 VNNLFITIY

-115 LNPELTKQITTTT
+115 LNADLTRQITTST
-128 KKNAIILPSET
+128 KKKAIILPSET
-139 NPTQN
+139 NATQN
-144 LAYWCFSDD
+144 LAYWCFSDN

-159 LVGMLYEKKEVEKA
+159 LVGMLYEKKDVEKV
-173 KLWNFMIEIGKTYIL
+173 KLWNFMQEIGKTFL
-188 LFIIAGA
+188 VLFVVAAAI
-195 VAFLITRD
+195 AFLITRD
-203 FTGSLKK
+203 FTRSLSK

-223 NEALEWKSN
+223 NEPLEWESN

-252 AEKLAQQERE
+252 ADKLAQQERE

-286 MQHLQ
+286 LQHLQ

-328 FAKMPQSKNER
+328 FAKMPSTKNET
-339 LNLQDIVKS
+339 LHLQEIVKS
-348 VLTTFENENQTI
+348 VLSTFENEKQSI
-360 SFFQNKSETA
+360 EFYQNSQLPA
-370 FIIGDKSQVIRVLNN
+370 HIMGDKTQVIRVLNN
-385 LITNAIQSIP
+385 LITNAVQSIP
-395 TERSKKISL
+395 SDRTSRISL
-404 ALHSFQNQVI
+404 SLHLSVNHVI

-419 NGSGISAEISK
+419 NGGGISEEIAK
-430 RIFMPNFTTR
+430 RVFMPNFTTR
-440 SAGSGLGLAMVKSI
+440 STGSGLGLAMVKSI
-454 VTQMNGSVAF
+454 VTQMNGKVAF
-464 RTRVNKGSSF
+464 RTRLNEGSSF
-474 FVILPLDQ
+474 FVILPLEQ

>member
-1 MTLRSRVY
+1 
-9 VSLFSIIVISFVV
+9 
-22 TGIVAAFDHYEH
+22 
-34 DIKYN
+34 
-39 EERISE
+39 
-45 KEKSIRASLD
+45 
-55 YLLLQNGGFIPTDS
+55 
-69 ISMLLGD
+69 
-76 KVCELSE
+76 
-83 INNLFITIY
+83 
-92 DLNGRYLVS
+92 
-101 MNTDTAEANKIPMQ
+101 MQ
-115 LNPELTKQITTTT
+115 LNEELTKQITTST
-128 KKNAIILPSET
+128 KKKAIILPSET
-139 NPTQN
+139 KASQN

-173 KLWNFMIEIGKTYIL
+173 KLWNFMKEIGTTYIV
-188 LFIIAGA
+188 LFILAAGI
-195 VAFLITRD
+195 AFLITRD
-203 FTGSLKK
+203 FTKSLSK
-210 LSDSINHLKLGKK
+210 LSESINHLKLGKK
-223 NEALEWKSN
+223 NETLEWKSN
-232 DEIGQLIQEYNSM
+232 DEIGQLIQEYNRM
-245 LFQLEAS
+245 LFQLGAS
-252 AEKLAQQERE
+252 ADKLAQQERE

-286 MQHLQ
+286 LQHLQ
-291 RSWQDHPE
+291 RSWQDNPE

-328 FAKMPQSKNER
+328 FAKMPQSVNER

-360 SFFQNKSETA
+360 SFHQNNTNTA
-370 FIIGDKSQVIRVLNN
+370 FIFGDKSQVIRVLNN

-404 ALHSFQNQVI
+404 GLRFSEKHVT

-419 NGSGISAEISK
+419 NGNGISPEISK

-440 SAGSGLGLAMVKSI
+440 STGSGLGLAMVKSI
-454 VTQMNGSVAF
+454 VTQMNGKVAF
-464 RTRVNKGSSF
+464 RTQVDKGSSF

>member
-1 MTLRSRVY
+1 MTLRSRIY
-9 VSLFSIIVISFVV
+9 VSLFSVIVISFLA
-22 TGIVAAFDHYEH
+22 TGIVAWIDHYEH
-34 DIKYN
+34 DITYN
-39 EERISE
+39 EERIAE
-45 KEKSIRASLD
+45 KEKSIRESLD
-55 YLLLQNGGFIPTDS
+55 YLLLQNGGFIDADS

-83 INNLFITIY
+83 VNDMFITIY

-101 MNTDTAEANKIPMQ
+101 MNTDTAEGLKIPMQ
-115 LNPELTKQITTTT
+115 LNAELTTQITTST
-128 KKNAIILPSET
+128 KKKAIILPSET
-139 NPTQN
+139 NATQN

-159 LVGMLYEKKEVEKA
+159 LVGMLYEKKDVEKV
-173 KLWNFMIEIGKTYIL
+173 KLWNFMQEIGKTFL
-188 LFIIAGA
+188 VLFVVAAAI
-195 VAFLITRD
+195 AFLITRD
-203 FTGSLKK
+203 FTRSLSK

-223 NEALEWKSN
+223 NEKLEWESN

-252 AEKLAQQERE
+252 ADKLAQQERE

-291 RSWQDHPE
+291 RSWQDNPE
-299 EFQTRLNDFVQSMTD
+299 EFQTRLNDFVQGMTD

-348 VLTTFENENQTI
+348 VLSTFENENQTI
-360 SFFQNKSETA
+360 SFYQNTRESA
-370 FIIGDKSQVIRVLNN
+370 FVFGDKSHVIRVLNN

-395 TERSKKISL
+395 TELKKKISL
-404 ALHSFQNQVI
+404 GLRFSKNHVT

-419 NGSGISAEISK
+419 NGSGISPEISK

-454 VTQMNGSVAF
+454 VTQMNGKVAF
-464 RTRVNKGSSF
+464 RTQVDKGSSF

>member
-1 MTLRSRVY
+1 MTLRSRIY
-9 VSLFSIIVISFVV
+9 LSLFSVIVISFVA
-22 TGIVAAFDHYEH
+22 TGIVAWLDHSEH
-34 DIKYN
+34 DITFN
-39 EERISE
+39 EERIAE
-45 KEKSIRASLD
+45 KEKSIRESLN
-55 YLLLQNGGFIPTDS
+55 YLLLQNGGYIDPDS
-69 ISMLLGD
+69 IDQLLGD

-83 INNLFITIY
+83 VNDMFITIY
-92 DLNGRYLVS
+92 ALNGRYLVS
-101 MNTDTAEANKIPMQ
+101 MNSDTAEVLKIPTQ
-115 LNPELTKQITTTT
+115 LSAELTNQIMSST
-128 KKNAIILPSET
+128 KDKAIILPSET

-144 LAYWCFSDD
+144 LAYWCFSDY

-159 LVGMLYEKKEVEKA
+159 LVGMLYEKKEIEKA
-173 KLWNFMIEIGKTYIL
+173 KLWNFMKEIGTTYIV
-188 LFIIAGA
+188 LFILAAGI
-195 VAFLITRD
+195 AFLITRD
-203 FTGSLKK
+203 FTKSLSK
-210 LSDSINHLKLGKK
+210 LSESINHLKLGKK
-223 NEALEWKSN
+223 NEPLQWKSN

-252 AEKLAQQERE
+252 ADKLAQQERE

-339 LNLQDIVKS
+339 LQLQEIVKS
-348 VLTTFENENQTI
+348 VLTTFENENQSI
-360 SFFQNKSETA
+360 SFHQNSTEKA
-370 FIIGDKSQVIRVLNN
+370 FVFGDKSQVIRVLNN

-404 ALHSFQNQVI
+404 GLRISKNHVVV
-414 IKITD
+414 KITD
-419 NGSGISAEISK
+419 NGSGISPEISK

-440 SAGSGLGLAMVKSI
+440 STGSGLGLAMVKSI
-454 VTQMNGSVAF
+454 VTQMNGNVAF
-464 RTRVNKGSSF
+464 RTRENVGSSF

>member
-1 MTLRSRVY
+1 RIY
-9 VSLFSIIVISFVV
+9 ISLFSITLISFVV
-22 TGIVAAFDHYEH
+22 TGIVAAFDHFEH
-34 DIKYN
+34 DITYN
-39 EERISE
+39 EERIAE
-45 KEKSIRASLD
+45 KEKSIRASLE
-55 YLLLQNGGFIPTDS
+55 YLLLQNGGYIDTDS

-83 INNLFITIY
+83 VNNLFITIY

-115 LNPELTKQITTTT
+115 LSPELTNQIKTTT
-128 KKNAIILPSET
+128 KTKAVILPSET
-139 NPTQN
+139 NDTQN

-173 KLWNFMIEIGKTYIL
+173 QLWNFMKEIGTTYIV
-188 LFIIAGA
+188 LFILAAGI
-195 VAFLITRD
+195 AFLITRD
-203 FTGSLKK
+203 FTKSLSK
-210 LSDSINHLKLGKK
+210 LSESINHLKLGKK
-223 NEALEWKSN
+223 NEPLEWKSN
-232 DEIGQLIQEYNSM
+232 DEIGQLIQEYNRM
-245 LFQLEAS
+245 LFQLGAS
-252 AEKLAQQERE
+252 ADKLAQQERE

-286 MQHLQ
+286 LQHLQ
-291 RSWQDHPE
+291 RSWQDNPE

-328 FAKMPQSKNER
+328 FAKMPQSVNER

-348 VLTTFENENQTI
+348 VLTTFENENQTL
-360 SFFQNKSETA
+360 SFHQNNANAA
-370 FIIGDKSQVIRVLNN
+370 FIYGDKSHVIRVLNN

-395 TERSKKISL
+395 TERSKRMSLGLRFSENHVVIKIS
-404 ALHSFQNQVI
+404 
-414 IKITD
+414 D
-419 NGSGISAEISK
+419 NGSGISPEISK

-440 SAGSGLGLAMVKSI
+440 STGSGLGLAMVKSI
-454 VTQMNGSVAF
+454 VIQMNGNVAF
-464 RTRVNKGSSF
+464 RTQVDKGSSF

>member
-1 MTLRSRVY
+1 MTLRSRIY
-9 VSLFSIIVISFVV
+9 VSLFSIIVISFVA
-22 TGIVAAFDHYEH
+22 TGVVAYLDHYEH
-34 DIKYN
+34 DITYN

-45 KEKSIRASLD
+45 KEKSIRASLE
-55 YLLLQNGGFIPTDS
+55 YLLLQNGGYIHADS

-83 INNLFITIY
+83 VNDLFITIY

-101 MNTDTAEANKIPMQ
+101 MNTDSAESLKIPMA
-115 LNPELTKQITTTT
+115 LNPGVTQRIISETKD
-128 KKNAIILPSET
+128 KAIVLPSET
-139 NPTQN
+139 NASQN
-144 LAYWCFSDD
+144 LAYWCYFND
-153 YGRPLA
+153 YGKPLA
-159 LVGMLYEKKEVEKA
+159 LVGMLYEKKDVEKV
-173 KLWNFMIEIGKTYIL
+173 KLWNFMQEIGKTFVV
-188 LFIIAGA
+188 LFIIAAGL
-195 VAFLITRD
+195 AFLITRD
-203 FTGSLKK
+203 FTRSLSK
-210 LSDSINHLKLGKK
+210 LSNSINHLKLGRK
-223 NEALEWKSN
+223 NEPLKWKSN

-252 AEKLAQQERE
+252 ADKLAQQERE

-286 MQHLQ
+286 LQHLQ
-291 RSWQDHPE
+291 RSWQDNPE

-321 IAQEFSN
+321 IALEFSN
-328 FAKMPQSKNER
+328 FAKMPQSKNEH

-348 VLTTFENENQTI
+348 VLSTFENENQTI

-370 FIIGDKSQVIRVLNN
+370 FIYGDKSHVIRVLNN

-395 TERSKKISL
+395 SERSKKISL
-404 ALHSFQNQVI
+404 GLHFSKNHVV
-414 IKITD
+414 IKISD
-419 NGSGISAEISK
+419 NGSGISPEISK

-440 SAGSGLGLAMVKSI
+440 STGSGLGLAMVKSI
-454 VTQMNGSVAF
+454 ITQMNGTVAF
-464 RTRVNKGSSF
+464 RTQVEKGSSF

>member
-1 MTLRSRVY
+1 MTLRSRIY
-9 VSLFSIIVISFVV
+9 VSLFSIIVISFIA

-34 DIKYN
+34 DITFN
-39 EERISE
+39 EERIAE
-45 KEKSIRASLD
+45 KEKSIRESLN
-55 YLLLQNGGFIPTDS
+55 YLLLQNGGYIHADS

-83 INNLFITIY
+83 VNNLFITIY

-101 MNTDTAEANKIPMQ
+101 MNSDTADYKKIPMQ
-115 LNPELTKQITTTT
+115 LNGDLTKQITSST
-128 KKNAIILPSET
+128 KEKAIILPSET

-144 LAYWCFSDD
+144 LAYWCFSDFH
-153 YGRPLA
+153 GRPLA

-173 KLWNFMIEIGKTYIL
+173 KLWNFMKEIGKTYIL
-188 LFIIAGA
+188 IFIVAGA
-195 VAFLITRD
+195 IAFLITRD
-203 FTGSLKK
+203 FTRSLKK

-223 NEALEWKSN
+223 NETLEWKSN

-252 AEKLAQQERE
+252 ADKLAQQERE

-286 MQHLQ
+286 LQHLQ
-291 RSWQDHPE
+291 RSWQDNPE

-328 FAKMPQSKNER
+328 FAKMPQSKNEN

-348 VLTTFENENQTI
+348 VLSTFENENQTI

-370 FIIGDKSQVIRVLNN
+370 FIYGDKSQVIRVLNN

-395 TERSKKISL
+395 TDRTKKISL
-404 ALHSFQNQVI
+404 GLRFSINHVT

-419 NGSGISAEISK
+419 NGNGISPEISK

-440 SAGSGLGLAMVKSI
+440 STGSGLGLAMVKSI
-454 VTQMNGSVAF
+454 VTQMNGKVAF